1 MHFGPHSRAGA
12 LPIADAEYSGRCFRM
27 LHSGLAWSRPVH
39 GILRWMLIWSLSLAV
54 SQAVCAAQTQKAN
67 GTNTAVISSQTPAN
81 IREKTYKKHVGH
93 RIQRHPRG
101 KTTPAPMVTPVPTP
115 PAPVPPEQQAASPA
129 TVAFTQG
136 HLRIDARNSSLV
148 AILNQISRQTGLVVQ
163 GLDHDKRIY
172 GQYGPGSVSGT
183 LTTLLDGAGYDYV
196 MIGGRGD
203 GIPSKLLLTPG
214 GVSPSSTEPIAP
226 AAVPDSSAES
236 PAMANP
242 SEPPQQ
248 KTPQQI
254 FDELRKMHP
263 R

>member
-12 LPIADAEYSGRCFRM
+12 LPIADAEYSGRCSRM
-27 LHSGLAWSRPVH
+27 LQSGPAWSRPVH
-39 GILRWMLIWSLSLAV
+39 GILRWMLVWSLSLAV
-54 SQAVCAAQTQKAN
+54 SQAFCSAQTQK
-67 GTNTAVISSQTPAN
+67 TNDAKPASSSLATEPNA
-81 IREKTYKKHVGH
+81 KGPHKKHNGH
-93 RIQRHPRG
+93 QIRRHQRG
-101 KTTPAPMVTPVPTP
+101 KTAPTPIVAPVSTP
-115 PAPVPPEQQAASPA
+115 PAPVPPEQQPAFPA
-129 TVAFTQG
+129 TIAFTQG

-163 GLDHDKRIY
+163 GLDRDKRIY
-172 GQYGPGSVSGT
+172 GQYGPGPVSIT
-183 LTTLLDGAGYDYV
+183 LTALLDGTGYDYV

-214 GVSPSSTEPIAP
+214 DASTSSAEPITS
-226 AAVPDSSAES
+226 AATPVATPES

-242 SEPPQQ
+242 SGPSQP

-263 R
+263 Q